1 MFEISNKT
9 DINKLFHYI
18 IENKDL
24 RTLSKCSCKNQ
35 NNLLHIFINKG
46 DFEAFRELLCLIKES
61 NDTKLKNKL
70 INQKN
75 SNGDTPMH
83 IAVRKSNKEYNIYSI
98 MAEALENIGA
108 KLNIHNNKNEVIS
121 CLGKKNQYKND
132 TKLEKKEQYINDC
145 TNFNERNESE
155 IESDI
160 RDNFS
165 EIETPDNPLQHS
177 VLKIFLFD
185 NFDKNNHNNRNHSQN
200 NYQIQ
205 NIEKQ
210 SQQEILQRQLQ
221 RQLQEQTS
229 SVSEQEHHQHQQHQQ
244 HHQHQQH
251 QQYQQHQRQLHS
263 MYGGNRDSD
272 SDSESESESSPDSQ
286 FNGIRKINNPYL
298 SGGSKISEKNHNDAI
313 ENIKNL
319 GYDELDA
326 KDIKNF
332 LYYEIKENYPDLN
345 NDERSEKLLDNI
357 KTLKKMDIKKVR
369 KELEK
374 YRERKENNMVSK
386 KEHQKEPKKEKK
398 EKKSKRTSKRKSS
411 KRKSSKRSYK

>member
-61 NDTKLKNKL
+61 NDTKLINKL
-70 INQKN
+70 INKKN

-155 IESDI
+155 IDSDI
-160 RDNFS
+160 KDNFS

-177 VLKIFLFD
+177 VLKIFLLD
-185 NFDKNNHNNRNHSQN
+185 KFDKNNHSQN

-205 NIEKQ
+205 NIEQQ
-210 SQQEILQRQLQ
+210 SQQEILQRELQRQLQ

-229 SVSEQEHHQHQQHQQ
+229 SVSEQQHQQHQQ
-244 HHQHQQH
+244 HQQQHQQH
-251 QQYQQHQRQLHS
+251 QHQQQQHLQS
-263 MYGGNRDSD
+263 MYGGKR
-272 SDSESESESSPDSQ
+272 DSESESESSPDSQ
-286 FNGIRKINNPYL
+286 FNGSRKIYNPYI
-298 SGGSKISEKNHNDAI
+298 SINGGSKISEKNHNDAI

-332 LYYEIKENYPDLN
+332 LYYEIKENFPDLN

-374 YRERKENNMVSK
+374 YRERKEKNMVSK

-398 EKKSKRTSKRKSS
+398 EKKSKRSS
-411 KRKSSKRSYK
+411 KRSSKKKSSKRSYK